1 MGIVPV
7 NNNFVSLS
15 TMLLLSILCLFT
27 LPVMASPEN
36 GKLHLYPLSDTYILK
51 DCSTCRM
58 FDESELRVGYVVKR
72 IRLDYLPAVKYKIV
86 FVNQSNILLKF
97 NLSKIPPGAE
107 IKIARLWLYVKNPPE
122 RRVSL
127 YLYALKEEYNESWVS
142 WTQRTMRSIW
152 RTPGGYSEPNYIDKV
167 QVSDK
172 VSEGRSVGFLVT
184 DYVKRVHSGEIED
197 FGVVIRPDVKKV
209 SESEFRSSSVLGFH
223 VDFFSL
229 EGSKREFKSRY
240 APDLYVEFVKPTAI
254 MSLSSTSAVLE
265 KGGVLSLTASESGT
279 FGGTVELAYRVVE
292 APGLKVGPLSIEIGQ
307 YDKKPGFSTNVKISA
322 KENALPGKYVIEFYP
337 VTPGYDSD
345 AVEYGKVNLT
355 VEVKGGEEFTP
366 TATET
371 VTESTTTT
379 EVTNTTSGPPI
390 PTTTTQPPTSALP
403 LTQPPTETSPPIAT
417 SPLTTTTIRVTTSTP
432 IAGPMISM
440 PVLAVGLL
448 VIIAIL
454 ALLLYKRRS

>member
-1 MGIVPV
+1 
-7 NNNFVSLS
+7 
-15 TMLLLSILCLFT
+15 
-27 LPVMASPEN
+27 
-36 GKLHLYPLSDTYILK
+36 
-51 DCSTCRM
+51 M
-58 FDESELRVGYVVKR
+58 FNESELRVGYVAKR
-72 IRLDYLPAVKYKIV
+72 VRLDYLPAVKYKIV
-86 FVNQSNILLKF
+86 FVNHSNILLKF
-97 NLSKIPPGAE
+97 NLSEIPPGAE
-107 IKIARLWLYVKNPPE
+107 IKIARLWLYVMKPPE
-122 RRVSL
+122 KQITL
-127 YLYALKEEYNESWVS
+127 YLYVLKEEYNESWVS
-142 WTQRTMRSIW
+142 WTQRTMKSFW
-152 RTPGGYSEPNYIDKV
+152 RTTGGYSEPGYIDKV

-172 VSEGRSVGFLVT
+172 ISEGRSVGFLVT
-184 DYVKRVHSGEIED
+184 DYVKRAHSGEIED

-209 SESEFRSSSVLGFH
+209 SESEFRSSSVLRFY

-254 MSLSSTSAVLE
+254 ISFSSTSAVLE
-265 KGGVLSLTASESGT
+265 KGEVLSLTASESGT

-307 YDKKPGFSTNVKISA
+307 YDKKPGFSTDVKISA

-345 AVEYGKVNLT
+345 VVEYGKVNLT
-355 VEVKGGEEFTP
+355 VEVKGGEKFTP

-371 VTESTTTT
+371 VTESTAT
-379 EVTNTTSGPPI
+379 EVTTTTSGPPI
-390 PTTTTQPPTSALP
+390 PTTTTQPPTSALS

-417 SPLTTTTIRVTTSTP
+417 SPPATTTIRVTTSTP
-432 IAGPMISM
+432 TAGPMIGM

-454 ALLLYKRRS
+454 ALLLYKRRG